1 MFVVSD
7 NGIKCGGILTAESG
21 QLNSPEV
28 FYNGTSPII
37 TTCNWTIVA
46 ENKAIELQVLHLNLR
61 LTNYYC
67 SSIYNALDLEV
78 IYRDLTLLTHLC
90 RMDFPTVINWT
101 SPFPI
106 LGLLGGTLD
115 FNSISF

>member
-1 MFVVSD
+1 M
-7 NGIKCGGILTAESG
+7 TAESG

-61 LTNYYC
+61 LADYYC
-67 SSIYNALDLEV
+67 SSISNVLEV
-78 IYRDLTLLTHLC
+78 IYRFNHFNPFMPNGLS
-90 RMDFPTVINWT
+90 TVINWT

-106 LGLLGGTLD
+106 LGLLGGTFN
-115 FNSISF
+115 FNSILF

>member
-7 NGIKCGGILTAESG
+7 NGIKCGGLLTAESG

-37 TTCNWTIVA
+37 TTCKWTIVA

-61 LTNYYC
+61 LTNHYC